1 MTYYNNNI
9 GNNVN
14 RDIRSENI
22 HSNHYDYSDQ
32 PSNVFNGGGSFG
44 TYDYNNSFGDST
56 QHGGGISNGYTF
68 SDVMSKVRV
77 GAILTIVSIIAGTVF
92 MLYEPNIASMI
103 MKVMFIPI
111 IIFGFIVNKYP
122 KKLFVANQVLNG
134 VLTGFITGFV
144 LIAEINGGYI
154 VAQAILATVAVTF
167 ALLTLTTNNKTTF
180 IEKPGFKYFIAIGS
194 ISYLIFMVISY
205 FISLFTSFNVFW
217 GFNPV
222 AIGTSVLGIILFTF
236 IMVSEFRKLYI
247 LSKENGSRTMT
258 VEQAE
263 NEVALHAIS
272 VLETVT
278 ALYREILR
286 LIAIFN
292 RN

>member
-122 KKLFVANQVLNG
+122 KKLFVANQIING
-134 VLTGFITGFV
+134 ILTGFITGYV
-144 LIAEINGGYI
+144 MLSEIDGSYL
-154 VAQAILATVAVTF
+154 VAQAVLATVAVTIS
-167 ALLTLTTNNKTTF
+167 LIMLTTNNKTAF
-180 IEKPGFKYFIAIGS
+180 IEKPKIKYFVAIGS
-194 ISYLIFMVISY
+194 IAYLVFMIVSY
-205 FISLFTSFNVFW
+205 FVALFTGFNVFW

-263 NEVALHAIS
+263 NEIALHAIS